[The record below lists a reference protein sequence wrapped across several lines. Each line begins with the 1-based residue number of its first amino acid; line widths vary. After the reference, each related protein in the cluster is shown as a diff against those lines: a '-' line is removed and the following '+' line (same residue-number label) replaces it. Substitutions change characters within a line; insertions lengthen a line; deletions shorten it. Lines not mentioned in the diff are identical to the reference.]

1 MLRMRA
7 APPGEAV
14 GLRKCGRFREGFGA
28 VLGPAWREV
37 WAPRARPAQ
46 CGIRPPGSRMPAGG
60 ARRPSASRRPIPGAR
75 GRADVPGRLAAPLRP
90 LARVAAFGPFGAGLA
105 RSSRLATP
113 AATQSRPSRDGQSRR
128 IRAFQATPA
137 HAMAV
142 ASRTQIR
149 PLFHPSRFSA
159 QGNRTRHSER
169 GVPSVY
175 DARDR
180 SRAFGLHLSFMYTDS
195 SDR

>member
-1 MLRMRA
+1 MRA

-149 PLFHPSRFSA
+149 PLFSSVTIFRAGQPDASF
-159 QGNRTRHSER
+159 RTGRSER
-169 GVPSVY
+169 IRRSGPVSCFRFTSFFHVY
-175 DARDR
+175 R
-180 SRAFGLHLSFMYTDS
+180 
-195 SDR
+195 

>member
-1 MLRMRA
+1 MRA

-28 VLGPAWREV
+28 VLGPAWREGMGAACEASAV
-37 WAPRARPAQ
+37 RYTAARLAHARRRRQEARSVARAHPGGSGTRGRPWAP
-46 CGIRPPGSRMPAGG
+46 CGASEASG
-60 ARRPSASRRPIPGAR
+60 ACCGLWPVRGRPGALITAR
-75 GRADVPGRLAAPLRP
+75 DAGRDPVSP
-90 LARVAAFGPFGAGLA
+90 
-105 RSSRLATP
+105 
-113 AATQSRPSRDGQSRR
+113 QSRR

-169 GVPSVY
+169 VVPSVY
-175 DARDR
+175 DGRDR